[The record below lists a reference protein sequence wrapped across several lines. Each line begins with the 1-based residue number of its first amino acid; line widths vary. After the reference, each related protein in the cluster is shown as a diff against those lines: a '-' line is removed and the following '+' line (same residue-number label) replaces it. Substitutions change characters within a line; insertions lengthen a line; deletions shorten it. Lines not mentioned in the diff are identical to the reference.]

1 MSGWG
6 DEMVPSAPAV
16 DPEPTPEDAAYA
28 SASEAQTDT
37 GYAPDTWE
45 FDPEVTRV
53 FEDMLNRSIPDYEGM
68 RDWVTDV
75 SCAFVQ
81 PGTLVV
87 DLGCSRGEALD
98 RVRRAVG
105 AGPGYLGVEI
115 SEPMLKVAIQ
125 RFLDEDSVE
134 IRQWDLRRGYPE
146 RARPVSLT
154 LSILT
159 LMFVPINYRLQLV
172 AEAFEQTTY
181 GGAFILVE
189 KVLGSGPRTDDVI
202 QANYHK
208 LKADHGYSPDDVERK
223 RLALEGQLVPLT
235 AEWNVELLKHA
246 GFREVE
252 CFWAWGPF
260 RAWMAVKR

>member
-1 MSGWG
+1 MSGGWG
-6 DEMVPSAPAV
+6 DEQTPYVPTAEV
-16 DPEPTPEDAAYA
+16 VEEVEV
-28 SASEAQTDT
+28 EAHRVEVDT
-37 GYAPDTWE
+37 GYAPDKWE

-53 FEDMLNRSIPDYEGM
+53 FDDMLGRSIPDYEGM

-75 SCAFVQ
+75 ACAFVQ

-87 DLGCSRGEALD
+87 DLGCSRGEALE
-98 RVRRAVG
+98 RVKSACG
-105 AGPGYLGVEI
+105 AGPEYLGVEI
-115 SEPMLKVAIQ
+115 SEPMLKAAIA
-125 RFLDEDSVE
+125 RFIDEDLVE

-154 LSILT
+154 LSVLT
-159 LMFVPINYRLQLV
+159 LMFVPINYRLRLV
-172 AEAFEQTTY
+172 AEAWEQTTY
-181 GGAFILVE
+181 GGGFVLVE
-189 KVLGSGPRTDDVI
+189 KVLGSGPKSDDVI

-208 LKADHGYSPDDVERK
+208 LKTDHGYTPDDVERK

-235 AEWNVELLKHA
+235 ADWNVHLLRSA
-246 GFREVE
+246 GFSEVE